1 LAGVAGKP
9 LGLRGTPNASAGGVF
24 GENARAVLAWVAR
37 ATPALRWRF
46 VREGRWRVDAS
57 AGGFGGR
64 DE

>member
-1 LAGVAGKP
+1 MT
-9 LGLRGTPNASAGGVF
+9 RRSGGVF